1 MCSNERSLMQFVI
14 VIRGCQ
20 GARPLDSSWKRAAP
34 PSYPALVPAQRDRLR
49 ATAQTPATA
58 KAD

>member
-20 GARPLDSSWKRAAP
+20 GARPRDKRWQRAAD
-34 PSYPALVPAQRDRLR
+34 PSYPSPVPAQRDRLR
-49 ATAQTPATA
+49 ATAHIPVTA
-58 KAD
+58 EAD